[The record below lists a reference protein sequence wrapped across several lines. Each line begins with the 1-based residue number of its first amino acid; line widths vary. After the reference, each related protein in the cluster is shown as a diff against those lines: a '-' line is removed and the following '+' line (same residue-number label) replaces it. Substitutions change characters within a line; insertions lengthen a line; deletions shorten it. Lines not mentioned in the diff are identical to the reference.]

1 MNILFL
7 TPYITDFTAYDLW
20 LRPLG
25 LMQVAAAVKSW
36 TNCRVFWL
44 NPLDRYAGSGCDPGS
59 NDGRGHFHRTVI
71 AKPECFKPVPRH
83 YARYGWPL
91 DVFASRLQ
99 TLPPMDLICMTTLMT
114 YWVDGAVFTLEAVRR
129 HSPRA
134 VTAVG
139 GILPTLMPA
148 ASRREIGADHH
159 ICGPGENLVLE
170 LIQHIG
176 GRNLFKP
183 RPSPVSHEEFL
194 SPADPAY
201 PLLTSRGCPMQCSYC
216 ASRLL
221 NPEFS
226 QRSVNEIVGEICI
239 ASRSRRHFV
248 FFDDALLIDK
258 EKRFIPVTRAISG
271 MNLRL
276 HTPNGLHVREINAV
290 TARALYEAGTLTL
303 RLSLETTATDI
314 HDRGGGKADSDT
326 MRRAVNHLLEAG
338 FSPDNL
344 ETYVLWGL
352 PGQSIESV
360 HATLDFVENLGI
372 IPRMADYS
380 PVPGTPDCRRL
391 QSSGRLGRPLD
402 PRHTNKLFHLL
413 QTTGYSSSDIETVRA
428 RCHDIVHKVQN
439 CHSY

>member
-7 TPYITDFTAYDLW
+7 TPYITDFSAYDLW

-25 LMQVAAAVKSW
+25 LMQVAAAVKSR
-36 TNCRVFWL
+36 TNCRVFWI
-44 NPLDRYAGSGCDPGS
+44 NPLDRYAGSGSHSGS
-59 NDGRGHFHRTVI
+59 DDGCGHFHRTVI

-91 DVFASRLQ
+91 DVFESRLQ

-129 HSPRA
+129 HSPHA

-148 ASRREIGADHH
+148 ASRREIRADHH
-159 ICGPGENLVLE
+159 IFGAGENQLLD
-170 LIQHIG
+170 LIQRIG
-176 GRNLFKP
+176 GRELFKT
-183 RPSPVSHEEFL
+183 RPSPIRLEEFL

-201 PLLTSRGCPMQCSYC
+201 PLLTSRGCPMRCSYC

-226 QRSVNEIVGEICI
+226 QRPVNEIVTEICT
-239 ASRSRRHFV
+239 ASRLRRHFV

-258 EKRFIPVTRAISG
+258 EKRFIPVARAVSG

-276 HTPNGLHVREINAV
+276 HTPNGLHVREINAA
-290 TARALYEAGTLTL
+290 TAQALHEAGTRTL
-303 RLSLETTATDI
+303 RLSLETTASDI
-314 HDRGGGKADSDT
+314 HDRGGGKADTDT
-326 MRRAVNHLLEAG
+326 MRRAVDHLLEAG
-338 FSPDNL
+338 FYPANL

-352 PGQSIESV
+352 PGQSIASV
-360 HATLDFVENLGI
+360 HATLDFVENLRI
-372 IPRMADYS
+372 IPRLADYS

-391 QSSGRLGRPLD
+391 QSSGRLGRSPD
-402 PRHTNKLFHLL
+402 PRRTNKLYHLL
-413 QTTGYSSSDIETVRA
+413 QTSGYSDDDIKTVRA
-428 RCHDIVHKVQN
+428 RCRDIVFRVRN
-439 CHSY
+439 CHSH